1 MKYELKYDR
10 NNRIRVRCGMGA
22 FSFEKARGI
31 EALLL
36 DNEHI
41 LNATAAD
48 ANGSITLEYESGAR
62 NSIIEKLDSLD
73 LSEIK
78 PSTELSMKV
87 LDNKVFFDII
97 KQAVL
102 RGVSKYILPTPIST
116 IYTLYKAWQFIKEG
130 LKELR
135 QLRLNVAVLDA
146 AAVSSAILMRQF
158 STASSIMYMLSI
170 SEIFEDYKIG
180 RAHV

>member
-36 DNEHI
+36 DDEHI

-62 NSIIEKLDSLD
+62 DRVIETLDNVLFSLD
-73 LSEIK
+73 LTVDS
-78 PSTELSMKV
+78 V
-87 LDNKVFFDII
+87 
-97 KQAVL
+97 
-102 RGVSKYILPTPIST
+102 
-116 IYTLYKAWQFIKEG
+116 
-130 LKELR
+130 
-135 QLRLNVAVLDA
+135 VAFHYCFA
-146 AAVSSAILMRQF
+146 
-158 STASSIMYMLSI
+158 
-170 SEIFEDYKIG
+170 
-180 RAHV
+180 